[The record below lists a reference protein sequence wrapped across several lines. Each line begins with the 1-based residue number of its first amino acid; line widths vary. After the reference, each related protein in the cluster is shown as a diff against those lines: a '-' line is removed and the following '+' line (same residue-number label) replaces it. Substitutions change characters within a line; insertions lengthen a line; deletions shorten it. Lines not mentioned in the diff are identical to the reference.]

1 MNKMDCFMDEK
12 EKIDGGSKDNVTFH
26 GMKTPDTLELTEY
39 FDTSDVTDMSSMFQD
54 IRVPTPEEIGV
65 PPKGILRET
74 QDGLM
79 HYEGELGVFDYNPEE
94 FEINRYFTSYLHY
107 CGTGN
112 SVNLPKGCKN
122 TRYMFYEC
130 ELPAGFHLGEDF
142 DTSEVTDMSF
152 MFYGCK
158 FPEGFTLGRYFNTIN
173 VKFMTSMFDTCEFPE
188 GFTLGNNFNTI
199 KVTDMGSM
207 FRRCKFPE
215 GFTLGR
221 YFNTINV
228 RFMSRMFSA
237 CRFHENFSLGE
248 KFDTSNVIDMENMF
262 TSCVFPK
269 GFRFGEHFKTNN
281 VKTMDYIFCSAEFLD
296 GFILDDNFSINS
308 NETAIML
315 FEDATYRGEPVIGAQ
330 GSQEI
335 EEILNKLKG
344 RNS

>member
-1 MNKMDCFMDEK
+1 MNKMDCFMDGK

-296 GFILDDNFSINS
+296 GYI
-308 NETAIML
+308 A
-315 FEDATYRGEPVIGAQ
+315 
-330 GSQEI
+330 
-335 EEILNKLKG
+335 
-344 RNS
+344 

>member
-1 MNKMDCFMDEK
+1 MNKMDCFMDGK
-12 EKIDGGSKDNVTFH
+12 EKIDGGSKDNVMFH
-26 GMKTPDTLELTEY
+26 GMKTPDTLELTEH
-39 FDTSDVTDMSSMFQD
+39 FDTSNVTDMSSMFQD
-54 IRVPTPEEIGV
+54 VKIPIPGEIGTS
-65 PPKGILRET
+65 PEGILRET

-94 FEINRYFTSYLHY
+94 FEINRYSTSCLHY
-107 CGTGN
+107 CGTGD

-158 FPEGFTLGRYFNTIN
+158 FPEGFTLGRHFNTIN
-173 VKFMTSMFDTCEFPE
+173 VKFMMSMFYACKFPR

-199 KVTDMGSM
+199 KVIDMSDM
-207 FRRCKFPE
+207 FRRCEFSE
-215 GFTLGR
+215 GFTLGK

-228 RFMSRMFSA
+228 KFMSKMFSA

-248 KFDTSNVIDMENMF
+248 RFDTSNVIDMENMF

-269 GFRFGEHFKTNN
+269 GFSFGRLFETNN

>member
-1 MNKMDCFMDEK
+1 MNKMDCFMDGK

-173 VKFMTSMFDTCEFPE
+173 V
-188 GFTLGNNFNTI
+188 
-199 KVTDMGSM
+199 
-207 FRRCKFPE
+207 
-215 GFTLGR
+215 
-221 YFNTINV
+221 

-330 GSQEI
+330 GSQDI

>member
-1 MNKMDCFMDEK
+1 MDKMNCFGDEK
-12 EKIDGGSKDNVTFH
+12 EKADDDSRDNAMFRN
-26 GMKTPDTLELTEY
+26 MITPGALELTEP
-39 FDTSDVTDMSSMFQD
+39 FDTSKTNAISSMFQN
-54 IRVPTPEEIGV
+54 IRVPTLEEIGI

-199 KVTDMGSM
+199 KVTDMSSM

-262 TSCVFPK
+262 TSCVFPR

-330 GSQEI
+330 GSQDI